1 MSELI
6 SLKKI
11 VFLVSGGGGTL
22 IFINEIIKELNLPI
36 SIIAVIGDRDCN
48 ALLYAK
54 NSIYNKKI
62 KYNKDYNIELKK
74 ELLELNPDFIIT
86 NFYKILDKEI
96 VNLFRNKLINLH
108 YSLLPSFGG
117 VIGME
122 TIVAAKLK
130 NSKFIGTTA
139 HLVDEVVDNGK
150 ILSQSCFSV
159 DWEKDKLVED
169 TIFRSGCITL
179 LNTLILVS
187 ELNNKVNLSSINLNS
202 FRVNFSPNISFDI
215 SELNETFW
223 EKIKKYTL

>member
-179 LNTLILVS
+179 LNTQILVS

>member
-6 SLKKI
+6 SLKRI

-22 IFINEIIKELNLPI
+22 IFMNEIIKELNLPI

-96 VNLFRNKLINLH
+96 VSLFRNKLINLH
-108 YSLLPSFGG
+108 YSLLPSFSG

-122 TIVAAKLK
+122 TIVAAKFK

-139 HLVDEVVDNGK
+139 HLVDEIVDNGK

-179 LNTLILVS
+179 LNTIILLS

-202 FRVNFSPNISFDI
+202 FRVSFSPNISFDI
-215 SELNETFW
+215 SELNEAFW

>member
-1 MSELI
+1 M
-6 SLKKI
+6 
-11 VFLVSGGGGTL
+11 
-22 IFINEIIKELNLPI
+22 
-36 SIIAVIGDRDCN
+36 
-48 ALLYAK
+48 
-54 NSIYNKKI
+54 
-62 KYNKDYNIELKK
+62 
-74 ELLELNPDFIIT
+74 ELNPDFIIT